1 MSDALLTVQEAAEAL
16 GIHEKRL
23 RRLLAR
29 AEYRDRTET
38 GTRETR
44 TGIRTVSLL
53 SSLLIADIRAR
64 LDMSP
69 STGSGDNRDTDGDGD
84 NADGDK
90 DTSKDTDRTGTERV
104 QTPQNTM
111 VRVSVA
117 GLTAL
122 YEQRMEAQRETYEL
136 RLVAKDDV
144 IASKDETIA
153 ALKLALSERQTP
165 PSSAPAGDSGEVLS
179 TGEGIVPPAPVESRT
194 FENRS
199 ALGAIRA
206 WFRRAW

>member
-1 MSDALLTVQEAAEAL
+1 MSDALLTIQEAAEAL

-29 AEYRDRTET
+29 AEYRDRTQT

-44 TGIRTVSLL
+44 TGTRTVSLL

-64 LDMSP
+64 LDMVP
-69 STGSGDNRDTDGDGD
+69 STWSGDNTDRDGYGD
-84 NADGDK
+84 NVDADK
-90 DTSKDTDRTGTERV
+90 DTSKNTDRTGTGTQTEKV

-122 YEQRMEAQRETYEL
+122 YEQRLEAQRETYEL

-153 ALKLALSERQTP
+153 ALKLALSERQAA
-165 PSSAPAGDSGEVLS
+165 PSGLTAGDSGGD
-179 TGEGIVPPAPVESRT
+179 TAQGGGIVPPDSVTRPWWAFWKAR
-194 FENRS
+194 
-199 ALGAIRA
+199 G
-206 WFRRAW
+206 